1 MSPNISPEVSVVAPM
16 WNEAEGADLF
26 LNELIDQVNNLN
38 LDCEIVI
45 VDDGST
51 DATSEILRSWDE
63 RIPSIRVISLSRNFG
78 HQAAIT
84 AGVFSARGQAVI
96 VMDSDLQDPPSLIPE
111 MLAQWRKGADV
122 VYAVRKSRAG
132 ETVFKRASAS
142 LFYRLLGRL
151 SNTEIPAD
159 TGDFRL
165 MSREVVEALR
175 SMPERDRYMR
185 GMVSWVGFNQ
195 VPVYFDRAERLKG
208 ETKYPLSKM
217 IRLGTAGIVGFSD
230 KPLYM
235 AVTFGFGAMGLA
247 FLGLF
252 YVVLSIIFGWGD
264 LVRGWASVVVAV
276 MFFSAVQLIFLGVIG
291 LYISRVFVE
300 AKQRPLYIVKR
311 DSLHDVN

>member
-1 MSPNISPEVSVVAPM
+1 MRYNLEPPVVTIVSPMLNEVQGVDQFISEVLAEVS
-16 WNEAEGADLF
+16 
-26 LNELIDQVNNLN
+26 ELHVEF
-38 LDCEIVI
+38 EILI
-45 VDDGST
+45 VDDGSS
-51 DATSEILRSWDE
+51 DGTSEKLTQWTSRES
-63 RIPSIRVISLSRNFG
+63 RLRVITFSRNFG

-84 AGVFSARGQAVI
+84 AGIFAARGGVVI

-111 MLAQWRKGADV
+111 MLEKWRGGADV
-122 VYAVRKSRAG
+122 VYAVRLSRSG
-132 ETVFKRASAS
+132 ETLFKRASAS
-142 LFYRLLGRL
+142 LFYKVLGRL
-151 SNTEIPAD
+151 SSTSIPPN

-165 MSREVVEALR
+165 MDREVVEALR

-208 ETKYPLSKM
+208 QTKYPLNKM
-217 IRLGTAGIVGFSD
+217 IRLGIAGIVGFSD

-235 AVTFGFGAMGLA
+235 AVTFGFAAMGLA
-247 FLGLF
+247 FLGLV
-252 YVVLSIIFGWGD
+252 YVALSIVFGWGD

-311 DSLHDVN
+311 DSLND

>member
-1 MSPNISPEVSVVAPM
+1 MNHDSALELTVVAPM
-16 WNEAEGADLF
+16 WNEAEGAALF
-26 LNELIDQVNNLN
+26 LGELIKQVSTLN
-38 LDCEIVI
+38 VDCEILI

-51 DATSEILRSWDE
+51 DATAEILRLWES
-63 RIPSIRVISLSRNFG
+63 RVSNLRVLSLSRNFG

-84 AGVFSARGQAVI
+84 AGVFAARGRAVI

-111 MLAQWRKGADV
+111 MLEKWRGGADV
-122 VYAVRKSRAG
+122 VYAVRLSRSG
-132 ETVFKRASAS
+132 ETLFKRASAS
-142 LFYRLLGRL
+142 LFYKLLGKM
-151 SNTEIPAD
+151 SSTSIPAD

-165 MSREVVEALR
+165 MDREVVEALR

-195 VPVYFDRAERLKG
+195 VPVYFDRAERVKG

-230 KPLYM
+230 KPLYL
-235 AVTFGFGAMGLA
+235 AVTFGFAAMGLA
-247 FLGLF
+247 FLGLL
-252 YVVLSIIFGWGD
+252 YVALSIVFGWGD

-300 AKQRPLYIVKR
+300 AKQRPLFIIKR
-311 DSLHDVN
+311 DSLNDN

>member
-1 MSPNISPEVSVVAPM
+1 MNHDSAHEFTVVAPM
-16 WNEAEGADLF
+16 WNEAEGAELF
-26 LNELIDQVNNLN
+26 LGELVQQVSTLN
-38 LDCEIVI
+38 VDCEILI

-51 DATSEILRSWDE
+51 DATAEILRAWE
-63 RIPSIRVISLSRNFG
+63 KRVPFLRVVSLSRNFG

-84 AGVFSARGQAVI
+84 AGVFAARGKAVI

-111 MLAQWRKGADV
+111 MLKNWRDGADV
-122 VYAVRKSRAG
+122 VYAVRLSRSG
-132 ETVFKRASAS
+132 ETLFKRASAS
-142 LFYRLLGRL
+142 LFYKVLGRL
-151 SNTEIPAD
+151 SSTPIPAD

-165 MSREVVEALR
+165 MDREVVEALR

-195 VPVYFDRAERLKG
+195 VPVYFDRAERIKG

-230 KPLYM
+230 KPLYL
-235 AVTFGFGAMGLA
+235 AVTFGFAAMGLA
-247 FLGLF
+247 FLGLL
-252 YVVLSIIFGWGD
+252 YVALSIVFGWGD

-300 AKQRPLYIVKR
+300 AKQRPLFIVKR
-311 DSLHDVN
+311 DSMND